1 MVKGKKG
8 EKSSES
14 RIYDDETIEKM
25 KKYYNIDDHTDLL
38 KFIRSHGLHEERH
51 YDNNEEIVRM

>member
-1 MVKGKKG
+1 MEKGKKG
-8 EKSSES
+8 KKSSNP